1 MEKINIVTINRIEN
15 IMLPISD
22 LLSEQEK
29 NTTLNE
35 KHLGGTLDDFL
46 KEDKR
51 QIDWPPE
58 ADEVSDITEA
68 ITSIYETE
76 IGTKI
81 EYNNPL
87 VVELIKKS
95 LNIHWQQTTVLTAQA
110 EHLQRWGYKK
120 LAAIFKADAIQ
131 EQTHAGINIKRLEFF
146 DVDYQPLIVA
156 PPSWA
161 RHDMVAMIKYN
172 LASVMEASV
181 AERTTI
187 VAARAVGDEIT
198 ANMFIELLQGS
209 EDGIELYTG
218 FLKLIEQMG
227 IDNFLTLQV

>member
-1 MEKINIVTINRIEN
+1 
-15 IMLPISD
+15 MLPISD

-35 KHLGGTLDDFL
+35 KHLGSTLDDFL
-46 KEDKR
+46 KEDNMSETNVV
-51 QIDWPPE
+51 DDPLE
-58 ADEVSDITEA
+58 MDESSGIVL
-68 ITSIYETE
+68 
-76 IGTKI
+76 

-87 VVELIKKS
+87 VIELIKKS

-131 EQTHAGINIKRLEFF
+131 EQTHAAINIKRLEFF
-146 DVDYQPLIVA
+146 DADYQPLIIA
-156 PPSWA
+156 PPSWT

-227 IDNFLTLQV
+227 VDNFLTLQV